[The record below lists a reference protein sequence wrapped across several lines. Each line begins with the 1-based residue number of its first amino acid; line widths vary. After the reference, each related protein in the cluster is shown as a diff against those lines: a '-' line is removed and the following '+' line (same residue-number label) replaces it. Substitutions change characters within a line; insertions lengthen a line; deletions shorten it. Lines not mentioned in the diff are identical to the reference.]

1 MCSEFENDG
10 MCSEFENDGI
20 CGEFENDGMCGEFPN
35 VPCTF
40 MTQSALMGAH
50 CTMGRVFKNIFPI
63 LSKMLP

>member
-20 CGEFENDGMCGEFPN
+20 CGEFENVGMCGEFPN

-40 MTQSALMGAH
+40 MTHSALMGAQWAGFLK
-50 CTMGRVFKNIFPI
+50 TFFRSSV
-63 LSKMLP
+63 KMLP